1 MVAWTVRQFLP
12 ELRRRNERG
21 TERRAQKLTD
31 RQRHQRERAERKKK
45 DPRLGVAT
53 VLNSGSDTVEKR
65 QTLLPPQ
72 PRGGPSSLKI
82 TAGGHPVVGAVPGVE
97 AAGTKDGVGGLQE
110 PG

>member
-21 TERRAQKLTD
+21 TEKRAQKLTD

-45 DPRLGVAT
+45 DPQLGVAI
-53 VLNSGSDTVEKR
+53 VLYSGSDTVEKQ

-72 PRGGPSSLKI
+72 PRGGPSSIKI

-97 AAGTKDGVGGLQE
+97 AAGTRDGVGGLQE